1 MKIQLKKALKLNK
14 EEITKL
20 QESQLAT
27 IKGGTGEVGDPGES
41 SSGPN
46 CTCKNGTTCTA
57 SSPVIGE

>member
-27 IKGGTGEVGDPGES
+27 VKGGTSVPDPVDS
-41 SSGPN
+41 SSGPS
-46 CTCKNGTTCTA
+46 CTCKNGVTCKA
-57 SSPVIGE
+57 EVPVIGD

>member
-27 IKGGTGEVGDPGES
+27 IKGGTGIGDPGDS
-41 SSGPN
+41 SSGAS
-46 CTCKNGTTCTA
+46 CTCKSGTTCTA
-57 SSPVIGE
+57 LSPVIGD

>member
-1 MKIQLKKALKLNK
+1 MKIKLKKALKLNK

-27 IKGGTGEVGDPGES
+27 VKGGLGSLDES

-46 CTCKNGTTCTA
+46 CTCKSGGTC
-57 SSPVIGE
+57 SSDSPSVPE